1 MTLPKQG
8 RLVVAVVGSLLLAS
22 ACSSGTTSAGP
33 TNKTLLI
40 ETTFEYG
47 SFDPARASGGT
58 TEQLLPAIYQT
69 LLQLDEK
76 DPTKLDPGLAQSYT
90 ASPDGLSVTFKL
102 RQDVHF
108 SDGTPMTSADVVFS
122 LQRLQGIKG
131 TGLVFVQGNTF
142 TAPDKYTV
150 VVTSPTPNIYIAS
163 HFVQQQTGITNS
175 KVVQAN
181 GGTDAAN
188 ADKTDTAEPFLN
200 QHSAGSG
207 PYKLVSQDSAS
218 QIVLQADPNY
228 WGAKPAYSKVIVS
241 TVPAATQ
248 LLDVQKEQN
257 IVALSLSPHDA
268 STLDSSK
275 LNIRSTPSLE
285 VFDLLMNANPA
296 VSTVTSNKL
305 FRQAVEYGIDY
316 QAVLKIAG
324 VGAVQATGI
333 LGAQPGT
340 IPLNQAITRDV
351 AKAKSLL
358 AQSGVGNPT
367 FTLDFPTDQSPSG
380 ISYSVLAQEIQAN
393 LKEVGITVNLAGTSA
408 ALLFP
413 KWSKNKEEA
422 LLHAIGGVSFTASD
436 VLFDVPGGLVAN
448 WMGWKIG
455 MDPAEDTLLAQFNA
469 AQSVEAQAPITA
481 QLQTEMNDYGVF
493 IPLFHAGLIMVSSK
507 SVGGLYLNGLDF
519 IRVWEFT

>member
-1 MTLPKQG
+1 MILKKRGQLTA
-8 RLVVAVVGSLLLAS
+8 AVLGSLLLAS
-22 ACSSGTTSAGP
+22 ACSFGTSSTGSAS
-33 TNKTLLI
+33 KTLLV

-58 TEQLLPAIYQT
+58 TQQVLPSIYQT

-76 DPTKLDPGLAQSYT
+76 DPTQLDPGLAQSYT
-90 ASPDGLSVTFKL
+90 ASSDGLSVTFKL

-108 SDGTPMTSADVVFS
+108 SDGTSMTSADVVFS

-131 TGLVFVQGNTF
+131 TGLVFVQNETF
-142 TAPDKYTV
+142 AAPDKYTV
-150 VVTSPTPNIYIAS
+150 VVTSSKPNIYIAS
-163 HFVQQQTGITNS
+163 NFVQQQTGITNS

-181 GGTDAAN
+181 GGTATAD
-188 ADKTDTAEPFLN
+188 ADKTDGAEKYLN

-207 PYKLVSQDSAS
+207 PYTLVSQDSTS
-218 QIVLQADPNY
+218 QIILQVDPNY

-248 LLDVQKEQN
+248 LLDVQKQQN

-268 STLDSSK
+268 STLDSST

-285 VFDLLMNANPA
+285 VFDLMLNANPT
-296 VSTVTSNKL
+296 VSAVTSNKL
-305 FRQAVEYGIDY
+305 FRQAVKFGIDY
-316 QAVLKIAG
+316 QALLKIAG

-340 IPLNQAITRDV
+340 IPQDQAITRDV
-351 AKAKSLL
+351 AKAKNLL
-358 AQSGVGNPT
+358 AQSGVRNPT

-380 ISYSVLAQEIQAN
+380 ISYSVLAQQIQAN
-393 LKEVGITVNLAGTSA
+393 LKDVGITVNLAGTPA

-413 KWSKNKEEA
+413 KWSGNKEEA
-422 LLHAIGGVSFTASD
+422 LLHAIGGVSYTASD
-436 VLFDVPGGLVAN
+436 LLFDVPDGLVAK

-455 MDPAEDTLLAQFNA
+455 MDATEDDLLAQFSA
-469 AQSVEAQAPITA
+469 ASSVQAQAPIA
-481 QLQTEMNDYGVF
+481 AKLQAEMNDYAVF
-493 IPLFHAGLIMVSSK
+493 IPLFHAGLIMVTSK
-507 SVGGLYLNGLDF
+507 SVGGLYLNGLDV
-519 IRVWEFT
+519 IRLWEFT